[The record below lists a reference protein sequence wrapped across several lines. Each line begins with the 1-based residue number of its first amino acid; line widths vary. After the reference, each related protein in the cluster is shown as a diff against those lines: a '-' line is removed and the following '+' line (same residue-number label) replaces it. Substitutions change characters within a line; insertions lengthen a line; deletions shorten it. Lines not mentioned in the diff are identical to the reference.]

1 MVLKTLRKVLRNYYK
16 YMFKDT
22 KEGSTHHDKDA
33 CYKCKVCGAH
43 FFRDII
49 LQHACVTKETL
60 REWDNKIDSH
70 YDEFGKAR
78 DNIDLTNK

>member
-33 CYKCKVCGAH
+33 CYKCEKCGGH
-43 FFRDII
+43 YFTESYRE
-49 LQHACVTKETL
+49 QHECWIGVYSDFKE
-60 REWDNKIDSH
+60 
-70 YDEFGKAR
+70 AR